1 MSGKIKSPS
10 IYHLKIATLQALDFK
25 YAAGYLILVVNK
37 PIQRRGYSPN
47 VKIKRY
53 EQANIIIS
61 SLKDGITRKRQLAE
75 LCGSNIDE
83 VCTILK
89 LLWQNGRIE
98 DYHLDRQ
105 NVIPK
110 QLTPFDLDLL
120 RHGLEW
126 RRVEDIEVGDY
137 IAQPISKATN
147 APVILDMVDL
157 LSEYYPVTSKY
168 VYVSGNVKQGSCTPS
183 IYEWMEDN
191 GIPVFKSR
199 GDRKK
204 FLSEKNW
211 PVRAYEVAYRMIRT
225 GQLPIRIDR
234 FLEISPEIAFAMGL
248 YLAEGSK
255 SSPGFYYAL
264 NVKEEFL
271 FNRAKTALQKIVPYA
286 RSYFS
291 HVKGTN
297 AARGFFNSIP
307 VARMMLKLMGSG
319 AHTKQIPSFFGNAPD
334 DVLLGFLDG
343 YASGD
348 GGSGVETPNASK
360 KSNKRLQRVNIASC
374 SLNILQVVRQLM
386 LRFGVVAGIYSKKP
400 HTSSYKGQVINGGI
414 NYQLIVSGEQGCE
427 ISNLLWGHS
436 EGEKTGRT
444 ARCSFFLD
452 NYVCLRVQKIVSI
465 EQP

>member
-1 MSGKIKSPS
+1 M
-10 IYHLKIATLQALDFK
+10 LQALDFK
-25 YAAGYLILVVNK
+25 YAAGDLILVVNK
-37 PIQRRGYSPN
+37 PKQRRGYSPN
-47 VKIKRY
+47 VAIKRY
-53 EQANIIIS
+53 ERANTVINA
-61 SLKDGITRKRQLAE
+61 LKDGITSKRQLAA
-75 LCGSNIDE
+75 LCGNNFTEIHK
-83 VCTILK
+83 ILK
-89 LLWQNGRIE
+89 LLWENGIIE
-98 DYHLDRQ
+98 DYHLDYY

-110 QLTPFDLDLL
+110 QLTPFDTALL

-126 RRVEDIEVGDY
+126 RNVEDIEVGDY
-137 IAQPISKATN
+137 IAQPISKGTY

-168 VYVSGNVKQGSCTPS
+168 VYVSGNVKQGSCTPI

-204 FLSEKNW
+204 FFSENNW
-211 PVRAYEVAYRMIRT
+211 PVRAYEVAYRMIRR
-225 GQLPIRIDR
+225 GQLPIRIAR

-255 SSPGFYYAL
+255 NSPGFYYAL
-264 NVKEEFL
+264 NIKEEFL
-271 FNRAKTALQKIVPYA
+271 FSRAKTALQKIVPYA
-286 RSYFS
+286 KSYFS
-291 HVKGTN
+291 RVKGTN

-319 AHTKQIPSFFGNAPD
+319 AHTKQIPSFFENAPD
-334 DVLLGFLDG
+334 DVLLGFLEG

-348 GGSGVETPNASK
+348 GGSGVEKPDSSK

-374 SLNILQVVRQLM
+374 NLNILQVVRQLM

-414 NYQLIVSGEQGCE
+414 NYQLIVTGEQGCE
-427 ISNLLWGHS
+427 ISQLLWGHS

-444 ARCSFFLD
+444 ARCSFFLG
-452 NYVCLRVQKIVSI
+452 NFVCLRVQKIISI
-465 EQP
+465 DPT